1 MRRLLIL
8 VLLLLA
14 PGHAGA
20 QESPIMCSPRR
31 QATEGAQRGSGFM
44 TLPSMV
50 EHIRISAPSLK
61 VNNVRQTAL
70 AIPTIELAVFRPE
83 VIAELPAWR
92 ATWFEVVLHPTDTAL
107 NPRLMVRGNVL
118 PPAAGDTQT
127 SVIAEFPNL
136 GGGWRSARWD
146 AFILACVDSD
156 FDPEL
161 RRENTREIRVFA
173 RQPVYVSSLKLSA
186 ALGIAS
192 VIALYLIL
200 AVASMQTQSRQL
212 AFARAEAEKEGR
224 RFSRLGFALN
234 PTVIMQDAFG
244 HCSLA
249 RFQVLLFTLVLTGV
263 YAYVMLRTGRLPNL
277 SPSVLGLLGI
287 TLAGSV
293 LARVAEGPVV
303 DTPNRLWLLGTGVLD
318 QTPRLPRWRDLIA
331 GDGEIDV
338 TRVQALA
345 FTLFAAAALVA
356 NGTGDLESFQI
367 PDQLNYLM
375 GISQTVY
382 VAGKALPRETA
393 KRLNDEIRSLRDAE
407 RAVLDAP
414 ADAAAQRAFETAR
427 NAVGSVLFDVFGE
440 RFNDEALRRLTPGL
454 RRPPPPAV
462 VV

>member
-1 MRRLLIL
+1 MRRFLIL

-14 PGHAGA
+14 SGNAVA
-20 QESPIMCSPRR
+20 QDTSVMCSPRR
-31 QATEGAQRGSGFM
+31 LQVEGAQRGSGFM
-44 TLPSMV
+44 TLPTVV
-50 EHIRISAPSLK
+50 EVLRASAPALK
-61 VNNVRQTAL
+61 IRNVRQTAL
-70 AIPTIELAVFRPE
+70 AVPTIELTVFRPE
-83 VIAELPAWR
+83 VIADVVTWR
-92 ATWFEVVLHPTDTAL
+92 ATWFEVVLHPANAPLD
-107 NPRLMVRGNVL
+107 PGRMIRGTVL
-118 PPAAGDTQT
+118 PPAPSDGET
-127 SVIAEFPNL
+127 SVIAEFPSL
-136 GGGWRSARWD
+136 GGGWWSARWD
-146 AFILACVDSD
+146 AFVLACVDSD
-156 FDPEL
+156 FDPQL

-186 ALGIAS
+186 AFGIAS
-192 VIALYLIL
+192 AIGLYLIL
-200 AVASMQTQSRQL
+200 AVAAMQTQSRQ
-212 AFARAEAEKEGR
+212 FAYARQEAAKEGR
-224 RFSRLGFALN
+224 RFSRLAYALN

-244 HCSLA
+244 YCSLA

-263 YAYVMLRTGRLPNL
+263 YAYVLLRTGRLPNL
-277 SPSVLGLLGI
+277 SNSVLGLLGI

-318 QTPRLPRWRDLIA
+318 PTPRLPRWRDLIA

-345 FTLFAAAALVA
+345 FTLFAAGALVA

-393 KRLNDEIRSLRDAE
+393 KRLNDEIRVLREAE
-407 RAVLDAP
+407 RAALDSP
-414 ADAAAQRAFETAR
+414 ADTNAQRAFETTR
-427 NAVGSVLFDVFGE
+427 NAVGSALFDIFGE
-440 RFNDEALRRLTPGL
+440 RFDDEALRRLVPGL